1 MALVLSSGGWWSC
14 ITLSSARRV
23 STFAQCGRN
32 VGHLSLTGAG
42 RGALAKRRRARRKRH
57 GRDGTR
63 MAAECRDALEHCQ
76 NECAAAEASHDSIAD
91 FLNLMRYKPVLFW

>member
-63 MAAECRDALEHCQ
+63 MAAECRDVLEHLL
-76 NECAAAEASHDSIAD
+76 AEAEA
-91 FLNLMRYKPVLFW
+91 WCAQE